1 MKKGTTFMKHV
12 LLLHVFC
19 YGCLVSR
26 GKKKSNSYFLS
37 FRQCRI
43 TDPIDRK
50 AGALMEYLLEGIVP
64 FKVLH
69 TFYPN
74 EKNNTYKSSLMSYL
88 TKSLTEGFL
97 LENVPL

>member
-1 MKKGTTFMKHV
+1 MAV
-12 LLLHVFC
+12 LSV
-19 YGCLVSR
+19 G
-26 GKKKSNSYFLS
+26 GKKSNSYLLT

-69 TFYPN
+69 TFYSN
-74 EKNNTYKSSLMSYL
+74 EKNNTYTSSLMSYL

-97 LENVPL
+97 IENVTL

>member
-1 MKKGTTFMKHV
+1 MAV
-12 LLLHVFC
+12 LSVGGKNRIRIYLHF
-19 YGCLVSR
+19 G
-26 GKKKSNSYFLS
+26 
-37 FRQCRI
+37 QCRI

-69 TFYPN
+69 TFYSN
-74 EKNNTYKSSLMSYL
+74 EKNNTYTSSLMSYL

-97 LENVPL
+97 IENVTL

>member
-19 YGCLVSR
+19 YGSLVSR
-26 GKKKSNSYFLS
+26 GEKSNSYLLT

-50 AGALMEYLLEGIVP
+50 AGALMEYLLERIVP

-74 EKNNTYKSSLMSYL
+74 EKNNTYTSSLMSYL

-97 LENVPL
+97 IENVTL

>member
-1 MKKGTTFMKHV
+1 MAV
-12 LLLHVFC
+12 LSV
-19 YGCLVSR
+19 G
-26 GKKKSNSYFLS
+26 GKKSNSYLLT

-74 EKNNTYKSSLMSYL
+74 EKNNTYTSSLMSYL
-88 TKSLTEGFL
+88 TK
-97 LENVPL
+97 PLRKCSIMTPAK